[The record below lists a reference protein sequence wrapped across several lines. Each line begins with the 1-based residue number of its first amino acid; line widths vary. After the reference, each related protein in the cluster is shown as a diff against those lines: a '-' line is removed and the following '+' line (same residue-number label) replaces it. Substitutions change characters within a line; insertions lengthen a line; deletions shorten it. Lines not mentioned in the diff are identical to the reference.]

1 MKSVHTH
8 TTTAVHSAI
17 SLLGLSFAIY
27 GKGVFSLIADYSVIK
42 VCFKILC
49 GEMIYH
55 IVINVLKAFC
65 FWGVVTL
72 YDILN
77 KNKLNSIIIKVGNV

>member
-1 MKSVHTH
+1 MMSVHAH
-8 TTTAVHSAI
+8 TLLQQCTRQF
-17 SLLGLSFAIY
+17 LWLGLSFAIY

-42 VCFKILC
+42 LCFKILF

-65 FWGVVTL
+65 FSGVVTL
-72 YDILN
+72 
-77 KNKLNSIIIKVGNV
+77 